1 MSTWRVPRITSYEE
15 GSPLCP
21 IGLSSEQQDKGQ
33 QDTPKAVSPDV
44 HPPQGLHPP
53 RLRGSVCGQGTK
65 PSKDTAFPSYPELHL
80 RPQEKDKRAVQQ
92 PEADGLETE
101 RCGREPGPRGRV
113 RAGFR
118 RSSIG
123 CSRLLL
129 GGSRRLALGYA
140 LGSRLHLLGDPSS
153 PGWLALAQRRLV
165 LARALKTGRWA
176 RVRITPQ
183 SRTMCRWLLCGS
195 EVLERAFGNKGL
207 AHQRHGPW
215 PGFLPVPQAS
225 AFHRRQEPALLTVF
239 VSAFLATHARVSSQR
254 LILGRARCATR
265 RATGTPALLL
275 VALCRH
281 LLEPSLTKP
290 RADQATTL
298 QNRGPHSH
306 YSLSEWRLLEFC
318 SVQPGQLCA
327 VVRQQIVSRE
337 PGETQT
343 PAIGLYLSSLF
354 C

>member
-1 MSTWRVPRITSYEE
+1 M
-15 GSPLCP
+15 
-21 IGLSSEQQDKGQ
+21 
-33 QDTPKAVSPDV
+33 
-44 HPPQGLHPP
+44 
-53 RLRGSVCGQGTK
+53 
-65 PSKDTAFPSYPELHL
+65 
-80 RPQEKDKRAVQQ
+80 
-92 PEADGLETE
+92 ETE
-101 RCGREPGPRGRV
+101 RCGREPSPRGRV

-140 LGSRLHLLGDPSS
+140 LGSRLHLLGDPLS

-254 LILGRARCATR
+254 ASWGEPGTQPVEPQVPLLYSQWLCADTC
-265 RATGTPALLL
+265 LNL
-275 VALCRH
+275 
-281 LLEPSLTKP
+281 PS
-290 RADQATTL
+290 
-298 QNRGPHSH
+298 QNRELTRPPHCGTGGH
-306 YSLSEWRLLEFC
+306 THT
-318 SVQPGQLCA
+318 
-327 VVRQQIVSRE
+327 VV
-337 PGETQT
+337 
-343 PAIGLYLSSLF
+343 
-354 C
+354 

>member
-1 MSTWRVPRITSYEE
+1 MST
-15 GSPLCP
+15 
-21 IGLSSEQQDKGQ
+21 
-33 QDTPKAVSPDV
+33 
-44 HPPQGLHPP
+44 PP
-53 RLRGSVCGQGTK
+53 RVCILQGCVEVSADRG
-65 PSKDTAFPSYPELHL
+65 PSRARTRLFPATL

-298 QNRGPHSH
+298 RNRGPHSH
-306 YSLSEWRLLEFC
+306 CSLSEWRLLEFC

-327 VVRQQIVSRE
+327 VVRQQIVTRE

-343 PAIGLYLSSLF
+343 PAIGLNLSSLF